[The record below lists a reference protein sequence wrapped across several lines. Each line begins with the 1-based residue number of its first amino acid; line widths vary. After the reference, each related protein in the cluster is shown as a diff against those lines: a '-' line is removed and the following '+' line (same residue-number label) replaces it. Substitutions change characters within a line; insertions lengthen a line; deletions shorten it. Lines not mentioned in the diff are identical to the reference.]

1 MVLTIARIVILL
13 FISTIMM
20 LLAAHS
26 TTAEARIK
34 RTSFVYALVAG
45 FLIASDGKLILGV
58 IEAAIFLVMIA
69 FSAISCLYAY
79 AGIEIEQKKSADKE
93 LANEECTA
101 LVVVPLKKTEAE
113 VTYKTVNMMVNLAFA
128 IFCACLAALMVIRP
142 TLLFPFYGKN
152 PVLFIISLTI
162 ITINILIASAY
173 GSASTRAA
181 ENMSSYDGEA
191 ICLIVIIALVIY
203 GVIQMFAFVAY
214 DTADDNAKKNV
225 ISGIPHY
232 DIMLPIS
239 ERYDYEEELRR
250 PMNSHVTQ
258 ADNSIYLI
266 EDDYNHYYY
275 INLSDSGI
283 IFIADGKDDKK
294 VSIRVMGYDG
304 AYNSPLVIETEKTY
318 VNIRGETKIL
328 ETTYEI
334 FVQDEE
340 QILTY

>member
-1 MVLTIARIVILL
+1 MVLTITRIVILL

-34 RTSFVYALVAG
+34 RTSFVYASVAG

-79 AGIEIEQKKSADKE
+79 AGIEIEQKKSADKD

-101 LVVVPLKKTEAE
+101 LVVVPLKKTEVE
-113 VTYKTVNMMVNLAFA
+113 VTHETVNMMVNLAFA
-128 IFCACLAALMVIRP
+128 IICACLVALMVIRP

-162 ITINILIASAY
+162 IIINFLIASAY
-173 GSASTRAA
+173 GNTSTRAI
-181 ENMSSYDGEA
+181 ENMDSSDEEA
-191 ICLIVIIALVIY
+191 ICCLIVIIVLY
-203 GVIQMFAFVAY
+203 GVIQWLAFLAY
-214 DTADDNAKKNV
+214 DAADDNAKKNV

-232 DIMLPIS
+232 DKMLPIS
-239 ERYDYEEELRR
+239 ERYDYEKELLK

-258 ADNSIYLI
+258 VDDSIYLI
-266 EDDYNHYYY
+266 EDGYHHYYY

-283 IFIADGKDDKK
+283 ICIADGKDDKK
-294 VSIRVMGYDG
+294 VSIHVMGYDG

-334 FVQDEE
+334 FIQDEE

>member
-1 MVLTIARIVILL
+1 MVLTITRIVILL

-26 TTAEARIK
+26 TTAKARIK

-45 FLIASDGKLILGV
+45 FLIASDSKLILGV
-58 IEAAIFLVMIA
+58 IEAAIFLVITV

-79 AGIEIEQKKSADKE
+79 ADIEIEQKKSADKE
-93 LANEECTA
+93 SANEECTA
-101 LVVVPLKKTEAE
+101 LVVVPFKKTEAE
-113 VTYKTVNMMVNLAFA
+113 VTQKTVYMMTDLAFA
-128 IFCACLAALMVIRP
+128 IICACLAALMVIRP

-152 PVLFIISLTI
+152 PVLFIISLVIMI
-162 ITINILIASAY
+162 INFWVAQAS
-173 GSASTRAA
+173 GGTSSRAI
-181 ENMSSYDGEA
+181 ENMDSSDGEA
-191 ICLIVIIALVIY
+191 IFLIVIIALVIY
-203 GVIQMFAFVAY
+203 GVIQLFAFFAY
-214 DTADDNAKKNV
+214 GVADDKAKENA
-225 ISGIPHY
+225 ISGIPRY

-250 PMNSHVTQ
+250 PINSHVTQ
-258 ADNSIYLI
+258 ADDSIYLI

-283 IFIADGKDDKK
+283 ICIADGKDDKK